1 MDAGINLTTK
11 GVYYVISEIRKKFLK
26 FVKSKKFQSD
36 KPTYDYL
43 LLE

>member
-11 GVYYVISEIRKKFLK
+11 GVYYVILAKFLK

-36 KPTYDYL
+36 NPTYDYL